1 MKIAN
6 WNIERLKHLKRLDR
20 ITEAI
25 EQQNA
30 DILVLTE
37 ADTRV
42 ELPMYPYR
50 FETKPLEQPYYK
62 PAERRVIVCSTFPIK
77 GNLETYDP
85 KTACCPILE
94 TPLGPLAVY
103 GTIIGI
109 HGNRRQTFKDDLAE
123 QVMDFDSISKQVPVC
138 IAGDFNMSF
147 SDNYY
152 YTKNGRET
160 LSNCFEQNDLVNLT
174 ASLPECI
181 DHIVVSKQFIGERE
195 VKLTEW
201 NLAKSLSD
209 HKGVCAEFIEA
220 D

>member
-1 MKIAN
+1 MKIAT
-6 WNIERLKHLKRLDR
+6 WNIERLKHRSRLPD
-20 ITEAI
+20 IKEAI
-25 EQQNA
+25 RNVDA
-30 DILVLTE
+30 DILILTE
-37 ADTRV
+37 ADRTLK
-42 ELPMYPYR
+42 LPEYD
-50 FETKPLEQPYYK
+50 FQLQTDDLESDDYDDTENRIIIYTSYQAIGGENTFDGK
-62 PAERRVIVCSTFPIK
+62 TSMCSFFV
-77 GNLETYDP
+77 
-85 KTACCPILE
+85 

-103 GTIIGI
+103 GTIIGT
-109 HGNRRQTFKDDLAE
+109 HGNRGHQFNEDLAE
-123 QVMDFDSISKQVPVC
+123 QVLDFDGISKQVPVC

-181 DHIVVSKQFIGERE
+181 DHIVVSKQFLGGRE

-201 NLAKSLSD
+201 NLDKSLSD
-209 HKGVCAEFIEA
+209 HKGVCAELIEA